1 MEKGYI
7 LTNARGFAR
16 QMCSS
21 SHPPQCLENNSYHL
35 LPPPDNNPQQASG
48 REEMGLPLHTS
59 GRRLC
64 SQRAKPVFDLT

>member
-7 LTNARGFAR
+7 LTNARGFVR
-16 QMCSS
+16 QMCSA
-21 SHPPQCLENNSYHL
+21 SHLPQCLETSSYLL
-35 LPPPDNNPQQASG
+35 LPPPDNNPRQAPG
-48 REEMGLPLHTS
+48 TEEMGLPLHTS